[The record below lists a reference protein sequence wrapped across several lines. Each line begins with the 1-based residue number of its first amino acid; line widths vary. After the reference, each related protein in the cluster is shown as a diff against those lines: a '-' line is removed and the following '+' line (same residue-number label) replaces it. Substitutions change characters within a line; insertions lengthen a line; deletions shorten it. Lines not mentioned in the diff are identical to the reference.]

1 MTLNTFHALDLSR
14 QPIFL
19 YNIEPRC
26 HPFYE
31 VVMMYF
37 SEELIFIHPDCDEKL
52 CCIKKM
58 VTDLQKSG
66 YMENSDDFLQK
77 VLAREESM
85 STGIGYGI
93 AIPHGR
99 SASVSRL
106 KIIVY
111 ILDKAIDFDS
121 IDRQPVR
128 LIFMFAVPLEGKD
141 EYMPVLGA
149 VTRFLRERENRA
161 RLMDVSTAKE
171 AMEILGEIKI
181 GSE

>member
-1 MTLNTFHALDLSR
+1 MSF
-14 QPIFL
+14 
-19 YNIEPRC
+19 
-26 HPFYE
+26 
-31 VVMMYF
+31 F
-37 SEELIFIHPDCDEKL
+37 SEELIFIHPSCDEKQSCL
-52 CCIKKM
+52 KKM
-58 VTDLQKSG
+58 VTVLQERG
-66 YMENSDDFLQK
+66 YTEKEGDFLQK

-99 SASVSRL
+99 SASVSEL

-149 VTRFLRERENRA
+149 VTRFLRERDNRS
-161 RLMDVSTAKE
+161 RLMDASSANE
-171 AMEILGEIKI
+171 AMEILCEIKI